1 MIKLKKIYITLLI
14 GGCFSFGNI
23 ALNLA
28 ESFAQDNP
36 ETPQENVLE
45 EPEETPSLTAID
57 WYKPGT
63 IKERSQPLVSPLNST
78 QLMQTLIIIGVILT

>member
-1 MIKLKKIYITLLI
+1 MKTNNKILIILPNFKTMIKLKKIYITLLI

-36 ETPQENVLE
+36 ETPPRKCFRRTRRNPILD
-45 EPEETPSLTAID
+45 S
-57 WYKPGT
+57 Y
-63 IKERSQPLVSPLNST
+63 RLV
-78 QLMQTLIIIGVILT
+78 

>member
-57 WYKPGT
+57 WY
-63 IKERSQPLVSPLNST
+63 N
-78 QLMQTLIIIGVILT
+78 